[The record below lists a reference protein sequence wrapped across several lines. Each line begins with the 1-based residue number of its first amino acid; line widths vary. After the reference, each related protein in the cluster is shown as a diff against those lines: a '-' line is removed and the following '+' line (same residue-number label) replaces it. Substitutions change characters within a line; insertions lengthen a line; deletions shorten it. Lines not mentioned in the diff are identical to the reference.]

1 MATPAQTQNRVPV
14 GTLIADRY
22 EVTGNLGSGAM
33 GDVYAAQHKTTG
45 QKVALKFMVVKSEED
60 DEFAKRFEQEAKI
73 MALLRHHNT
82 IRIYDFGRT
91 DEGALFMAME
101 LLKGQGLDNYIR
113 ELGRKGTALTE
124 TEALS
129 IGVQVCKSL
138 QEAHGNG
145 LVHRDLKPGNVFLS
159 DDGSGERQVKVLD
172 FGIARVHGSEMTMAN
187 TVMGTPTYMSPEQW
201 QAKPIDGRSDLYAVG
216 CILFACVCGRPP
228 FLAEGNPFQ
237 LMHKHVSEPPPDV
250 TTLAKQPVS
259 PAFVHVLQI
268 ALQKDASDRFV
279 DAKSMRAALE
289 AAAGGAWAGTPHGHL
304 GAAVDPDA
312 TQALSVGSAS
322 SSMKLQQK
330 SNFPLLAGV
339 VVAVLVAAA
348 VAVWFALKPS
358 AVVPS
363 SAPAASAVAA
373 PTVATPVPVPAI
385 VPSVPAVAAPTPA
398 AVPAAAAAPV
408 VAPSSA
414 AAVAPAAA
422 VAAPEVAPAAAL
434 AVQPAAAAEPVK
446 AHVPSKVR
454 TAVPKAAAPK
464 ASGKVQS
471 VD

>member
-1 MATPAQTQNRVPV
+1 LAI
-14 GTLIADRY
+14 GTLVADRY
-22 EVTGNLGSGAM
+22 VVNGVLGTGAM
-33 GDVYAAQHKTTG
+33 GEVYAAKHKTTG
-45 QKVALKFMVVKSEED
+45 QEVALKFMLVKND
-60 DEFAKRFEQEAKI
+60 DDNEFAKRFEQEAKI

-91 DEGALFMAME
+91 DDGALFMAME
-101 LLKGQGLDNYIR
+101 LLQGQGLDNYIR

-124 TEALS
+124 SEALA

-216 CILFACVCGRPP
+216 CILFACVAGRPP

-250 TTLAKQPVS
+250 ATLAKHPVS
-259 PAFVHVLQI
+259 PAFVHILDI
-268 ALQKDASDRFV
+268 ALQKLPGDRFV
-279 DAKSMRAALE
+279 DAKSMRGALE

-304 GAAVDPDA
+304 GAAVDLEA
-312 TQALSVGSAS
+312 TQALAMARPSATAAVTVSAKQSSNVG
-322 SSMKLQQK
+322 L
-330 SNFPLLAGV
+330 
-339 VVAVLVAAA
+339 VLAA
-348 VAVWFALKPS
+348 VAATLALAADAVWYALRPL
-358 AVVPS
+358 
-363 SAPAASAVAA
+363 APAPVGSTADAAVAA
-373 PTVATPVPVPAI
+373 VPTPAAAPVAPPAAANPGNVL
-385 VPSVPAVAAPTPA
+385 VPSAIAPVPAVAPLPANPAP
-398 AVPAAAAAPV
+398 AVAQPVAPNAAAPV
-408 VAPSSA
+408 GAKSPALAPLDKPH
-414 AAVAPAAA
+414 AVVRPH
-422 VAAPEVAPAAAL
+422 AAL
-434 AVQPAAAAEPVK
+434 PKGGAAKP
-446 AHVPSKVR
+446 
-454 TAVPKAAAPK
+454 
-464 ASGKVQS
+464 SGKVQS